1 MSKLAERKRNYA
13 KSKIHIMNTLKKDKS
28 ITYTHESR
36 TPIKVIQPEGKHL
49 HKCQTESQI
58 KILTN
63 IHDMMMKYQ
72 QLYGPKSS
80 GFKNERFKTSFK
92 KFCLHYSSFGGLWL
106 SNDFCRHFEYI
117 HILDE
122 NGEYIHH
129 YKLTNEIID
138 NLTDKQVIKM
148 INDGYSSKYI
158 YTIELHDD
166 VFIKS
171 IFKKNTPKKVK
182 QDIIKICENKM
193 YPSKEQ
199 FTYEEFETIQKFI
212 LPKETQ
218 WTKMLIVNEE
228 ELPVMC
234 FFQRVGGYD
243 FRNIVFEKEYDLEY
257 TVPCYASIRNTE
269 LIKKATLVAKR
280 KSKKDANGYYGIY
293 SEFELTPKKDI
304 PIRKYKVSLSEKIN
318 RYFSLLEVE

>member
-1 MSKLAERKRNYA
+1 MTVEYFFINKFTIICLFCICLICFT
-13 KSKIHIMNTLKKDKS
+13 KIRGYNT
-28 ITYTHESR
+28 I
-36 TPIKVIQPEGKHL
+36 
-49 HKCQTESQI
+49 
-58 KILTN
+58 
-63 IHDMMMKYQ
+63 
-72 QLYGPKSS
+72 
-80 GFKNERFKTSFK
+80 KTSFK

-182 QDIIKICENKM
+182 LSAKK
-193 YPSKEQ
+193 
-199 FTYEEFETIQKFI
+199 TA
-212 LPKETQ
+212 
-218 WTKMLIVNEE
+218 
-228 ELPVMC
+228 
-234 FFQRVGGYD
+234 
-243 FRNIVFEKEYDLEY
+243 RNI
-257 TVPCYASIRNTE
+257 
-269 LIKKATLVAKR
+269 
-280 KSKKDANGYYGIY
+280 
-293 SEFELTPKKDI
+293 
-304 PIRKYKVSLSEKIN
+304 
-318 RYFSLLEVE
+318 

>member
-1 MSKLAERKRNYA
+1 MPKQAERKRNYA
-13 KSKIHIMNTLKKDKS
+13 KSIIHIMNTLKKDKS

-49 HKCQTESQI
+49 DKHQTKSQV

-63 IHDMMMKYQ
+63 IHEMMMKYQ
-72 QLYGPKSS
+72 QLYGP
-80 GFKNERFKTSFK
+80 GFKNKRFRTSFK
-92 KFCLHYSSFGGLWL
+92 KFCLYYSSFGDLWL

-117 HILDE
+117 NILDE
-122 NGEYIHH
+122 NGKSIHH
-129 YKLTNEIID
+129 SKLTNEIID
-138 NLTDKQVIKM
+138 NLTDKQVFKM

-171 IFKKNTPKKVK
+171 IFKNNTPKKVK

-199 FTYEEFETIQKFI
+199 FTDEEFETIQKCI

-228 ELPVMC
+228 ELPFMC

-243 FRNIVFEKEYDLEY
+243 FRNIVFEKEYDLEH
-257 TVPCYASIRNTE
+257 TVPCYASITNTE

-280 KSKKDANGYYGIY
+280 KSKKDANGYDGIFNEY
-293 SEFELTPKKDI
+293 ELTPKKDI
-304 PIRKYKVSLSEKIN
+304 PIRKYKLSLSKEIN
-318 RYFSLLEVE
+318 RYFS